1 MKVMDTMK
9 DGVTNIWYS
18 TRSNLPLSRRKSPM
32 GSILVSSTQYSTPR
46 DKFYKGSIERMESR
60 DPRIS
65 EEMDAMVKE
74 LKSAITVDRAIFD
87 KAGTKYVLDTRM
99 HSKNFRYK
107 VSKKWEVKG
116 KKRKPVS
123 MSIKAVGMY
132 TETFEDDWDISN
144 LRTFDLKELRK
155 LGLPTSTIVQIY
167 ALHLLTEDYM
177 RQ

>member
-18 TRSNLPLSRRKSPM
+18 TRSNLPLSRRRSPM
-32 GSILVSSTQYSTPR
+32 GSILVSSTQYSVPR

-65 EEMDAMVKE
+65 EEMDALVKE
-74 LKSAITVDRAIFD
+74 LKSAIQVDRAIFD
-87 KAGTKYVLDTRM
+87 TTGTKVTLDANM
-99 HSKNFRYK
+99 HSRNFRYK
-107 VSKKWEVKG
+107 LTKKWEKKG
-116 KKRKPVS
+116 MKRKPLS
-123 MSIKAVGMY
+123 MSVKAVGMY
-132 TETFEDDWDISN
+132 TETFEDDWEISN
-144 LRTFDLKELRK
+144 LRTFDLKDLRK
-155 LGLPTSTIVQIY
+155 RGLPTSTIVQIY